1 MGRIRFRKTG
11 SNGKVA
17 YIRRG
22 DGNDICPGDVYE
34 LYYWKNNRWQLHD
47 RQKADNVYLDFDEIP
62 AGGLY
67 FIRDSTRGAQNRT
80 FIIKNGT
87 VMWY

>member
-1 MGRIRFRKTG
+1 ME
-11 SNGKVA
+11 KVA